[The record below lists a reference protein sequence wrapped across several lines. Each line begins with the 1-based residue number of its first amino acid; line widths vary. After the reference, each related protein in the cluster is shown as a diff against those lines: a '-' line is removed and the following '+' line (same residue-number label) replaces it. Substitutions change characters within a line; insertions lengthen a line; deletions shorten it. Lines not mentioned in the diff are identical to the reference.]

1 MNNDG
6 AGSRR
11 LVLVGVDGSPHA
23 HHALREAR
31 RFAGLLGCDIEVLT
45 AWQFP
50 LMVEPSAVYQWD
62 PSDDARQMQEAS
74 VRDVF
79 GTEEPT
85 GVARTVQQG
94 QPAHLLIEAS
104 RHAELLVVG
113 CRGHGGFA
121 GLLLG
126 SVSSA
131 VAAHA
136 HCSVLITHIEHVA

>member
-1 MNNDG
+1 MNNDDG
-6 AGSRR
+6 ARR
-11 LVLVGVDGSPHA
+11 PLVLVGVDGSPHA

-45 AWQFP
+45 AWQYP
-50 LMVEPSAVYQWD
+50 LMVEPTAAYQWN
-62 PSDDARQMQEAS
+62 PADDARELLQAS

-79 GTEEPT
+79 GSEEPT
-85 GVARTVQQG
+85 GVARTIQQG
-94 QPAHLLIEAS
+94 QAAHLLIEAS

-136 HCSVLITHIEHVA
+136 HCSVLITHIEHVS